1 MADIKKVST
10 HFLLM
15 DFYLMNF
22 CYSDTISQR
31 YWNIVRDELKKR
43 KEEDGKKFRSNTKS

>member
-22 CYSDTISQR
+22 CYSDTISKR
-31 YWNIVRDELKKR
+31 YWNIVKDELKRR
-43 KEEDGKKFRSNTKS
+43 KEQDAK

>member
-15 DFYLMNF
+15 EFYLMNF
-22 CYSDTISQR
+22 TYTGTVTQR
-31 YWNIVRDELKKR
+31 YWNIVRDELKRR
-43 KEEDGKKFRSNTKS
+43 KEEDARSNR